1 MGESGLLVN
10 GVLRP
15 ASGSQDYPDLN
26 PATGTEI
33 ARAPDASAHDVDDA
47 VRAARR
53 AFDGT
58 AWRHDPVLRGA
69 CLHRLL
75 AVIDER
81 RESFRDLLVREA
93 GVPDRLTRSIQLDGM
108 FAELAWICDQLDCQS
123 WRVSL
128 AGQEFHGFASD
139 RTAHEE
145 PVGVAALLT
154 PGNFPVALLLRP
166 LFLALAAGNTVV
178 LKPSPHTPLAA
189 LLVAECAVDADLP
202 PGVLNVLTA
211 RDPVAPGRILA
222 GHDLVDLVGLTGSTP
237 TGRDVA
243 GVAART
249 LKRTVLH
256 LGGHGAHVVLD
267 DADPELVAA
276 AAARVCFH
284 AGQACSLFKRLLL
297 PRSWLPDALD
307 LAHEVMAAIPIGD
320 PGDPD
325 VVMGPVVSLAL
336 RDRVLALPQQVDRAG
351 GRVVYG
357 GDVPSGLP
365 EHGCYV
371 RPTLVTGVPPGAD
384 VARHELPGPVLLVLP
399 YDTEDEAVAI
409 ANEPGY
415 GLSAAVS
422 SGSDDRAL
430 AIAARLRAGAVTA
443 NDGLPYGPDA
453 PCGAFGLSGNGHSG
467 GAAALRDYLTT
478 KVVGF
483 PTAPGPR

>member
-1 MGESGLLVN
+1 
-10 GVLRP
+10 VLRP
-15 ASGSQDYPDLN
+15 AADGQDYPDLN

-33 ARAPDASAHDVDDA
+33 ARAPNASADDVDDA
-47 VRAARR
+47 VLAARS
-53 AFDGT
+53 AFDST
-58 AWRHDPVLRGA
+58 AWPRDPALRGA
-69 CLHRLL
+69 RLRRLL
-75 AVIDER
+75 TVIDER
-81 RESFRDLLVREA
+81 REDFRDLLVREA

-108 FAELAWICDQLDCQS
+108 FAELAWICDQLDRQS
-123 WRVSL
+123 WRFSL
-128 AGQEFHGFASD
+128 PAQEFHGFTSD
-139 RTAHEE
+139 RTAYEE

-211 RDPVAPGRILA
+211 GDPVAPGRQLA
-222 GHDLVDLVGLTGSTP
+222 GHALVDLVGLTGSTP

-267 DADPELVAA
+267 DADPELVGA

-307 LAHEVMAAIPIGD
+307 LAREVMAAIPIGD
-320 PGDPD
+320 PRDPD
-325 VVMGPVVSLAL
+325 VMTGPVVSPAL
-336 RDRVLALPQQVDRAG
+336 RDRVLALPQQVVRAG
-351 GRVVYG
+351 GQVVYG
-357 GDVPSGLP
+357 GDVPSGLAA
-365 EHGCYV
+365 GCYV

-384 VARHELPGPVLLVLP
+384 VTRHELPGPVLLVLP

-430 AIAARLRAGAVTA
+430 AVAARLRAGAVTA

-467 GAAALRDYLTT
+467 GDAAIRDYLAT